1 MVVTKWMVKSF
12 IRHQLLDN
20 FDMLMFSVM
29 LFIIP
34 RQFLIHSQ
42 IFRKL
47 EKNSIE
53 NKPQD

>member
-47 EKNSIE
+47 EENSIE